1 MRKLSE
7 KERARLLRH
16 AVASAS
22 HDRYRSQRR
31 RAKRLNRLDQLAERK
46 MFAQQ
51 NNVFFD
57 RNLSRVQIILPK
69 ILSFKDN
76 YTETAYAINLM
87 REISLNENR
96 PVMLHFS
103 GVEQIDPSAA
113 LVLVAEIYRIR
124 NLRSFSYVSGT
135 YPQQRQIYDLLIEMG
150 FFDLLKIEELYGP
163 PKANTAA
170 DRSVFLRFISGNRVD
185 AESVD
190 RFVSIVEKHIV
201 PMNAV
206 ARGKLVAAII
216 EAMNNTLDHAHP
228 KSEGKSNRLSHRW
241 WLSSE
246 VNIANREVRILLF
259 DQGVGIPATL
269 PPDRYDRIRA
279 LLTRLSPFP
288 TDGDMIMAA
297 TELYRTSTGQSGRGR
312 GFRNMKQF
320 VDTCMDGELRVLSNR
335 GFYTY
340 MGGEDACGDEALS
353 IGGTVIEWRF
363 RNDGT
368 VDMEE

>member
-1 MRKLSE
+1 
-7 KERARLLRH
+7 
-16 AVASAS
+16 
-22 HDRYRSQRR
+22 
-31 RAKRLNRLDQLAERK
+31 
-46 MFAQQ
+46 
-51 NNVFFD
+51 
-57 RNLSRVQIILPK
+57 
-69 ILSFKDN
+69 
-76 YTETAYAINLM
+76 M
-87 REISLNENR
+87 REVSLTENR

-124 NLRSFSYVSGT
+124 NLRSFNYVSGT
-135 YPQQRQIYDLLIEMG
+135 YPHLREIYDLLIELG
-150 FFDLLKIEELYGP
+150 FFGLLKIEELYGP
-163 PKANTAA
+163 PKPNTAA
-170 DRSVFLRFISGNRVD
+170 DRSIFLRFVSGNRVD

-228 KSEGKSNRLSHRW
+228 NPDGKSTKLSHRW

-259 DQGVGIPATL
+259 DQGVGIPVTL

-279 LLTRLSPFP
+279 FLTRLSPFP
-288 TDGDMIMAA
+288 SDGEMIMAA

-320 VDTCMDGELRVLSNR
+320 VDTCTDGELRVLSNR

-363 RNDGT
+363 RNEGT